1 MALNKQQDRRKV
13 YFWEIKKV
21 LRPEQATGLGKS
33 VFLRNKKGFT
43 PRTSNRTWQSPG
55 TWPLGQPCT
64 VPGCRC
70 LILGPI
76 RDTKYGPIWTWM
88 DHFEV
93 WRRQSGAK
101 FRSGSILIGPGVQN
115 CHKRFKKQKICFF
128 TGPWRPKPG
137 LGGTNLGPRGHFLSF
152 WSQSGPRGR
161 FLDFSGL
168 GERTLTFLVNT
179 FLVSKVGVFPL
190 FRACWHSA
198 LTLRQCPHSTV
209 GKWGKEVC

>member
-1 MALNKQQDRRKV
+1 MPLNKQQDRRKA

-33 VFLRNKKGFT
+33 VFLRNKKSFT

-76 RDTKYGPIWTWM
+76 RDTKYGPIWTWI
-88 DHFEV
+88 DQFEV

-115 CHKRFKKQKICFF
+115 CHKRFINPKKMFLQ
-128 TGPWRPKPG
+128 GPSRA
-137 LGGTNLGPRGHFLSF
+137 LGAQIWAQGV
-152 WSQSGPRGR
+152 
-161 FLDFSGL
+161 
-168 GERTLTFLVNT
+168 TFLVFGANLAQGVA
-179 FLVSKVGVFPL
+179 FLIFL
-190 FRACWHSA
+190 A
-198 LTLRQCPHSTV
+198 LEKGPWLSESTIS
-209 GKWGKEVC
+209 